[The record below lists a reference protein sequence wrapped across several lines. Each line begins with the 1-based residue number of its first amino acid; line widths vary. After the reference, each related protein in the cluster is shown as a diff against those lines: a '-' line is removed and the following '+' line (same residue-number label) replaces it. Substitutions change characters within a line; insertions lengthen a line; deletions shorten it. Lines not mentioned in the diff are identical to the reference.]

1 MPKPPEAVEV
11 QARKKFSNSIIPR
24 SSASSKYSNESLKPQ
39 VQQGRSPELEDHQL
53 NLLAL
58 LEKPFE
64 PPLQIE
70 PVPDN
75 LTVGEEPRFWL
86 IHQESGLRVPGQ
98 FSQTEAEYI
107 LKTTEHWDWEIID
120 SRPRTPN
127 CSYRLLCLLNR
138 VCTPQKA
145 LEVAA

>member
-1 MPKPPEAVEV
+1 MPKPPGAVEV
-11 QARKKFSNSIIPR
+11 KTRKKFLNSIIPR
-24 SSASSKYSNESLKPQ
+24 SSASSKYLNESLKPQ

-107 LKTTEHWDWEIID
+107 LKATAEWDWEIRH
-120 SRPRTPN
+120 RPRTPK
-127 CSYRLLCLLNR
+127 CSNRLLSLLKT
-138 VCTPQKA
+138 VCTPQTQ
-145 LEVAA
+145 EVAA